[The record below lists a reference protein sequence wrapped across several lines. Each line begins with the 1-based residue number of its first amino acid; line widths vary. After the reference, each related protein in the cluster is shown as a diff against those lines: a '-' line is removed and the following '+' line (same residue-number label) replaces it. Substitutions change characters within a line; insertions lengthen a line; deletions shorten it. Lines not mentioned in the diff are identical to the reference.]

1 MSQEDF
7 DFSDVEPEKTGS
19 PHNIQGW
26 IGKLKQLPTNQKW
39 IFGGCGLLLFF
50 CCCCCGGGIFLPSG
64 GDQSAIRNPEEGD
77 VISIHASTL
86 FNIYEENDIN
96 GDQKYKG
103 KVLEITGSVDGISR
117 GFFDE
122 IYITLNTGEFKIF
135 TVQCYFAEDFADR
148 AGQLRK
154 GEFVR
159 VRGRC
164 DGKVGNVIIKDC
176 VLVE

>member
-1 MSQEDF
+1 M
-7 DFSDVEPEKTGS
+7 
-19 PHNIQGW
+19 
-26 IGKLKQLPTNQKW
+26 
-39 IFGGCGLLLFF
+39 
-50 CCCCCGGGIFLPSG
+50 
-64 GDQSAIRNPEEGD
+64 
-77 VISIHASTL
+77 ISIHASTL

-176 VLVE
+176 ILVE